1 MNIGIDIRVL
11 AKGTRTGIEEY
22 TINLLSR
29 LLSLDKNVK
38 FKLFYNAFGK
48 IKLDYEWLDLPN
60 VQLKEFNYPNRFV
73 FDPTAKFFS
82 LPKINK
88 LLGGVDAFFSPH
100 FLLSPVSGGCRKIMT
115 FHDLSFEYFSEFFP
129 LRKRLWHS
137 FLNPRVRAS
146 RAEKI
151 ICVSGSTKNDLVDLY
166 GVSENK
172 IKVIYS
178 GVGPE
183 FQKLEIGR
191 YGPSS
196 HRPDQGNWKLEIS
209 GKYNLPGK
217 FILYFGTIE
226 PRKNLVGLIKAYE
239 TLRDEYKVNDYKL
252 VIAGSRGW
260 LDKEIYA
267 VAKKSP
273 YTRDI
278 IFTGFV
284 ESSDKIYL
292 YNLASLF
299 VYPSFFEGFG
309 FPPLEAMSSG
319 VPVVC
324 SNTSSFPEV
333 AGEAALMIDPYNF
346 SEIAWAM
353 KEVLGDKNLRENLI
367 QKGLAHA
374 KKFSWDKCARETLEF
389 LIS

>member
-1 MNIGIDIRVL
+1 
-11 AKGTRTGIEEY
+11 
-22 TINLLSR
+22 
-29 LLSLDKNVK
+29 
-38 FKLFYNAFGK
+38 
-48 IKLDYEWLDLPN
+48 
-60 VQLKEFNYPNRFV
+60 
-73 FDPTAKFFS
+73 
-82 LPKINK
+82 
-88 LLGGVDAFFSPH
+88 
-100 FLLSPVSGGCRKIMT
+100 
-115 FHDLSFEYFSEFFP
+115 
-129 LRKRLWHS
+129 
-137 FLNPRVRAS
+137 
-146 RAEKI
+146 
-151 ICVSGSTKNDLVDLY
+151 
-166 GVSENK
+166 
-172 IKVIYS
+172 
-178 GVGPE
+178 
-183 FQKLEIGR
+183 LEIGR